1 MEPAT
6 WGFIGTLLGTIVG
19 ASASILA
26 TYLNGKNSV
35 EIQKSTEKFKRD
47 EFKREFQRNNLL
59 KLQDEFTSGMRL
71 IGRAHNESFHYYHKN
86 KERKGFRLSEEVD
99 VGLNNM
105 FQTLT
110 KLTERVNNDKLRNGI
125 INIRKDMSAFLVSE
139 KEIENKIWI
148 GELATKFESLMSE
161 MGKELRNNQ

>member
-6 WGFIGTLLGTIVG
+6 WGFIGTLVGTIVG
-19 ASASILA
+19 ASASIIA

-35 EIQKSTEKFKRD
+35 TIQKSTEKFKRD
-47 EFKREFQRNNLL
+47 ELIREFQRNNLL

-71 IGRAHNESFHYYHKN
+71 IGKAHNESFHYYHKN
-86 KERKGFRLSEEVD
+86 KEWKGFKLSDEVD

-110 KLTERVNNDKLRNGI
+110 KLTERVNNDKLRNQI
-125 INIRKDMSAFLVSE
+125 IDIRKDMARFSVSE
-139 KEIENKIWI
+139 KESENHIWI
-148 GELATKFESLMSE
+148 KELGDKFELLMSE
-161 MGKELRNNQ
+161 MGKELRNSQ